1 MGFVDF
7 LITKLVGYDILKSEK
22 ELKVSL
28 GNAQRQ
34 ISSLSQQKEILQESV
49 EGKQGRC
56 RICCGSG
63 CGSISNHLR
72 ER

>member
-7 LITKLVGYDILKSEK
+7 LISKLVGYDILKSEK

-34 ISSLSQQKEILQESV
+34 ISSLMLLQATASEVTMQLSSLV
-49 EGKQGRC
+49 E
-56 RICCGSG
+56 
-63 CGSISNHLR
+63 
-72 ER
+72 